1 MNTKSSFKKIAKNG
15 YVILDNVLTNKTT
28 KVIKKKLE
36 KILNKRLK
44 NNEVIGHHDNQV
56 MYNYFNEDKSL
67 LKLIHFPKIDLI
79 LKHLLEP
86 NYVLQSTNAQNR
98 IKDKISKKIKLNKK
112 YKIGSTW
119 HTDSRYLNNKRLGK
133 GFSYLVIIALD
144 PFTKDNGPTQ
154 FIENS
159 FNFELKPKRKLKLKH
174 KELIMKEGSICI
186 MDTGMWHRAG
196 VSSQLSRW
204 SIFSI
209 YTGWFVKPYF
219 DYLDFIKKNRIK
231 NKYKKLLHFNSI
243 PPKIDEMRST
253 VMPIKK

>member
-1 MNTKSSFKKIAKNG
+1 MNTKLTFKKIAQNG
-15 YVILDNVLTNKTT
+15 YVILDNILAKKST
-28 KVIKKKLE
+28 KIVKNKLE

-44 NNEVIGHHDNQV
+44 NNEVVGHHDNQV

-98 IKDKISKKIKLNKK
+98 IKGKINKKTKLKKK

-119 HTDSRYLNNKRLGK
+119 HTDSRYLNNKRLSK

-144 PFTKDNGPTQ
+144 PFTKFNGPTQ
-154 FIENS
+154 FIKNS
-159 FNFELKPKRKLKLKH
+159 FNFETKPKRRLKLKH
-174 KELIMKEGSICI
+174 KELIMKEGSVCI

-196 VSSQLSRW
+196 ESSQLSRW

-219 DYLDFIKKNRIK
+219 NYLDFIKKNKIK
-231 NKYKKLLHFNSI
+231 NKYKQLLHFNSV
-243 PPKIDEMRST
+243 PPEIDEMRST
-253 VMPIKK
+253 VKPTKR